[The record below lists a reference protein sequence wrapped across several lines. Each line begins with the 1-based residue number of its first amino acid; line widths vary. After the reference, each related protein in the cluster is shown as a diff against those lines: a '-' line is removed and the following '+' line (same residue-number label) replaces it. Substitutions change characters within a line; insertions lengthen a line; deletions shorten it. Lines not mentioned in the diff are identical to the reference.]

1 MKAVYYARVS
11 TDEES
16 QVDALK
22 NQKQEAENCILNNG
36 WDLVD
41 KYVDEGR
48 SGTTTKKRDEYNRLC
63 EDIESNKFDIIVVKS
78 QDRLMRNTKEWYIF
92 VDKLVTNNKKLF
104 FYIENKFYTP
114 DDALITGIK
123 AILAEEYSREL
134 SKKINNA
141 HRNRQR
147 NGSNVV
153 ITSATWGYDKVNKE
167 IVINEEEAKIVRLI
181 FEMYAS
187 GLGSRS
193 ISKKLTN
200 MGIYNRKGGYFAD
213 GVIRGIVRN
222 PIYKGTV
229 VMNKYHYDFNS
240 KRSIKTD
247 ESEWIAHENIV
258 PAIVSNEL
266 WDKANKTMNRNLSDL
281 GVANEAFKKRI
292 GVNRGQYDL
301 SGKIMCGECG
311 NVYWRKFRRIKAG
324 IVIDWSCSEYI
335 SKGRRTAVDKRSFT
349 KTKVTKEKD
358 CGCDNITINEE
369 KLYDGIKDIA
379 INMFNDDSK
388 IHMQNAVNILLKTV
402 GNDNTTTNIYAI
414 DGEIDK
420 VKKQKDFILDKLLD
434 GVITD
439 EDYKRKDSYL
449 ENKLSELKSEKLS
462 IENKMKS
469 FTDKQERIK
478 MLIAKINDYKTEDI
492 DKDSIMEFID
502 KIIVY
507 NDHIDVSIGLLGNM
521 RLDIV
526 GGIKSKK
533 YLYVK

>member
-22 NQKQEAENCILNNG
+22 NQKKEAENCILNNG
-36 WDLVD
+36 WNLVD
-41 KYVDEGR
+41 RYVDEGR

-63 EDIESNKFDIIVVKS
+63 EDMAANTFDIIVVKS

-92 VDKLVTNNKKLF
+92 VDKLVSNNKKLF

-181 FEMYAS
+181 YEMYAS

-193 ISKKLTN
+193 ISKNLTN

-213 GVIRGIVRN
+213 GVIRDIVKN

-229 VMNKYHYDFNS
+229 IMNKSHYDFNS
-240 KRSIKTD
+240 KRTIRTD
-247 ESEWIAHENIV
+247 ESEWIIHENIV

-266 WDKANKTMNRNLSDL
+266 WDKANKTINRNLSEI
-281 GVANEAFKKRI
+281 GVANDAFKRRI

-301 SGKIMCGECG
+301 SGKIVCGECG

-349 KTKVTKEKD
+349 KIKVEKQKD

-369 KLYDGIKDIA
+369 KLYDGIKEIA
-379 INMFNDDSK
+379 QNIFSGEKDEYIKRVLKIMQKSINSKEVILDSK
-388 IHMQNAVNILLKTV
+388 N
-402 GNDNTTTNIYAI
+402 
-414 DGEIDK
+414 IDK
-420 VKKQKDFILDKLLD
+420 EIEKIKTQKDFILDKLLD
-434 GVITD
+434 GIISD
-439 EDYKRKDSYL
+439 EDYKRKDISL
-449 ENKLSELKSEKLS
+449 ESRLSELKSQKLL
-462 IENKMKS
+462 IESRMKS
-469 FTDKQERIK
+469 YADEQERIK
-478 MLIAKINDYKTEDI
+478 LLIDKISDHGTEDI
-492 DKDSIMEFID
+492 NKNSIMEYID
-502 KIIVY
+502 EITVY
-507 NDHIDVSIGLLGNM
+507 NDHLDVSIGLLGNM

-526 GGIKSKK
+526 GGLKSKK
-533 YLYVK
+533 YLYVE

>member
-22 NQKQEAENCILNNG
+22 NQVKEAENCILNNG
-36 WDLVD
+36 WGLVD

-48 SGTTTKKRDEYNRLC
+48 SGTTTKKRDEYNRLY
-63 EDIESNKFDIIVVKS
+63 EDIESDKFDIIVVKS

-104 FYIENKFYTP
+104 FYIDNKFYTP

-141 HRNRQR
+141 HKNRQR
-147 NGSNVV
+147 TGSNVV

-240 KRSIKTD
+240 KRAVRTD
-247 ESEWIAHENIV
+247 ESEWITHENIV
-258 PAIVSNEL
+258 PAIVANEL
-266 WDKANKTMNRNLSDL
+266 WDKANKTMNRNLSDI

-301 SGKIMCGECG
+301 SGKIVCGECG
-311 NVYWRKFRRIKAG
+311 NVYWRKFRRIKTG
-324 IVIDWSCSEYI
+324 IVIDWSCCEYI
-335 SKGRRTAVDKRSFT
+335 SKGRRTAVDKRSFI
-349 KTKVTKEKD
+349 KIKVEKQKD
-358 CGCDNITINEE
+358 CGCDNITINEK

-379 INMFNDDSK
+379 QKMLNGEKDKFIK
-388 IHMQNAVNILLKTV
+388 RIITVMQNAFSDNDILF
-402 GNDNTTTNIYAI
+402 NN
-414 DGEIDK
+414 ERIDK
-420 VKKQKDFILDKLLD
+420 EIEKIKNQKDFILDKLLD

-439 EDYKRKDSYL
+439 EDYKRKDTSL
-449 ENKLSELKSEKLS
+449 EDKLEELRREKILIEGRLKTFKDEQEKIKAFMKKLEDYGSEE
-462 IENKMKS
+462 
-469 FTDKQERIK
+469 
-478 MLIAKINDYKTEDI
+478 I
-492 DKDSIMEFID
+492 DKNSIMEVID

-507 NDHIDVSIGLLGNM
+507 QDHIDICMGLLGNM
-521 RLDIV
+521 RLDII